1 MATSHGQS
9 LTTTPHPARHPARRG
24 TWQRR
29 LPLVALA
36 WVTAYGALRIYW
48 AAGHQPARLSPIGPD
63 LVVFTGWASAA
74 LCGAAALV
82 LAALALPAARALGRV
97 PRLALIAAGWAVGAA
112 LTAAGAMLLLDVVGG
127 ILPGFGLGLHPLG
140 ALSRAA
146 CVAAGV
152 MTGLSAR
159 TYARRTRTGCTGC
172 GRPAGAPAAPP
183 ARTPRWAYGAAYLAI
198 IGCAVRIAAQAA
210 VGSDGGFDG
219 GRGASGVLF
228 MIGFVLGGT
237 LLPLALVHRFGRR
250 WPRPVPGLA
259 GRAVPRRLVLWP
271 GTAISAGLV
280 VYFGVMLLQMIW
292 ERMHGRDPFPPDGRM
307 DLPEAFFWAA
317 VPGYLAWGAGMAAA
331 ALAYA
336 RGTRAPC
343 RACGR

>member
-9 LTTTPHPARHPARRG
+9 RTITPRAAWRG
-24 TWQRR
+24 R

-36 WVTAYGALRIYW
+36 WVTAYGGLRIYW
-48 AAGHQPARLSPIGPD
+48 AAGHRPARLSPIGTD
-63 LVVFTGWASAA
+63 LVVFTGWASAV

-82 LAALALPAARALGRV
+82 LAVLMLPAARALSRA

-127 ILPGFGLGLHPLG
+127 ILPGLGLGLHPLG

-159 TYARRTRTGCTGC
+159 AYARRTRAGCTGC
-172 GRPAGAPAAPP
+172 GRTAGAPAAPS

-198 IGCAVRIAAQAA
+198 AGCAARIAAQAA
-210 VGSDGGFDG
+210 VGFDW
-219 GRGASGVLF
+219 GRGVSGVLF
-228 MIGFVLGGT
+228 LIGFVLGGT

-250 WPRPVPGLA
+250 WPRSVPGLA

-271 GTAISAGLV
+271 GTALSAGLV
-280 VYFGVMLLQMIW
+280 VYFGLMLLQMIW

-307 DLPEAFFWAA
+307 DLPEAFFWVA
-317 VPGYLAWGAGMAAA
+317 VPGYLAWGAGLAAA
-331 ALAYA
+331 ALGYA